1 MAVVHVVLPGDIDDP
16 ATPSGGNH
24 YDRRVCAGLTA
35 LGWTVHEHG
44 VPGDWPQPDGRAR
57 AGLAGLLADLPVGT
71 PVLLDGLVASVVPEV
86 LAPHADRL
94 RLVVLVHM
102 PMQGDT
108 EAAALSCAAAVVTT
122 SGWTRDRLRQ
132 WYRLAP
138 DRVHVAAP
146 GVEPATAA
154 AGTVAGNRLL
164 CVATVVP
171 HKGHDLLVGAL
182 AEVAELPWTLDC
194 VGALTRDP
202 AYAARL
208 RRQVAD
214 RGLTGRVRW
223 AGSRVGTDLAAAYA
237 DADLLVLA
245 SRGETYG
252 MVVTEALA
260 RGLPVLATAV
270 GGVPEAL
277 GRAPDGDPPGL
288 LVPPDDPAALAD
300 ALRRWLDGAALRQRL
315 RRAALARRGALAG
328 WSATSTVIA
337 HVLDGVRV

>member
-1 MAVVHVVLPGDIDDP
+1 MSVVHVVLPGDIDDP

-24 YDRRVCAGLTA
+24 YDRRVCAGLAA
-35 LGWTVHEHG
+35 LGWAVHEHG
-44 VPGDWPQPDGRAR
+44 VPGDWPHPDAAARAR
-57 AGLAGLLADLPVGT
+57 LAGLLAGLPDGT
-71 PVLLDGLVASVVPEV
+71 PVLLDGLVASVVPDV
-86 LAPHADRL
+86 LAPHAGRL

-102 PMQGDT
+102 PLEGDA
-108 EAAALSCAAAVVTT
+108 EAAALGCAAAVVTT

-132 WYRLAP
+132 RYRLAP

-146 GVEPATAA
+146 GVEPAPAA
-154 AGTVAGNRLL
+154 AGTAAGTRLL

-171 HKGHDLLVGAL
+171 HKGHDLLVDAL
-182 AEVAELPWTLDC
+182 AEVAGLPWELDC

-202 AYAARL
+202 AYVAGL

-214 RGLTGRVRW
+214 RGLTARVRW
-223 AGSRVGTDLAAAYA
+223 AGPLVGTDLATAYA

-277 GRAPDGDPPGL
+277 GRAPGGDRPGL
-288 LVPPDDPAALAD
+288 LVGPDDPVALAD
-300 ALRRWLDGAALRQRL
+300 ALRRWLDGPELRQRL
-315 RRAALARRGALAG
+315 RRAARDRRDALAN
-328 WSATSTVIA
+328 WPATSTVIA
-337 HVLDGVRV
+337 HVLNGVRV